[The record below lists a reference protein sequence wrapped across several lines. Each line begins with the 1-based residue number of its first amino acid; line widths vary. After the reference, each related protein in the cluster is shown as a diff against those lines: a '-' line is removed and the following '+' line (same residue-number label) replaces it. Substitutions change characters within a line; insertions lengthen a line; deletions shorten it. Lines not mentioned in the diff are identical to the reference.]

1 MGMIG
6 SILGALFGTGRN
18 VVAETVEVFR
28 PNAEAAQVREAAQ
41 AAAALSQFAA
51 EFAGT
56 QRSPFDALI
65 DGINRLP
72 RPMLALGTIGLLVSA
87 LVDPIWFAARM
98 QGIALV
104 PEPLWWLMGAIV
116 SFYFGARHQY
126 KAQTYEASM
135 ARSLELAPKVVAG
148 IEALRRLQSDDAP
161 EGAPTL
167 AQAGWRQS
175 EQTSDILP
183 NAAIDDWRRS
193 LGQ

>member
-28 PNAEAAQVREAAQ
+28 PNAEAAEVREAAQ

-51 EFAGT
+51 EFAGPR
-56 QRSPFDALI
+56 RSPFDVLI

-135 ARSLELAPKVVAG
+135 GRSLELAPKVVAG
-148 IEALRRLQSDDAP
+148 IEALRRLQTEDEP
-161 EGAPTL
+161 TTAPTI
-167 AQAGWRQS
+167 APATPPIS
-175 EQTSDILP
+175 DSTTDILP
-183 NAAIDDWRRS
+183 NAAIEEWRRS
-193 LGQ
+193 RGQ

>member
-28 PNAEAAQVREAAQ
+28 PNAEAADMREAAQ
-41 AAAALSQFAA
+41 AAAALAQFAA
-51 EFAGT
+51 EFAGPR
-56 QRSPFDALI
+56 RSPFDALI

-148 IEALRRLQSDDAP
+148 IEALRQLQTDDDPAS
-161 EGAPTL
+161 APTI
-167 AQAGWRQS
+167 APVVSNGS
-175 EQTSDILP
+175 ESNTDILP
-183 NAAIDDWRRS
+183 NAALEDWRRS
-193 LGQ
+193 RGQ